1 MNPPYLLKNLP
12 VPLQG
17 LIRPMLLM
25 SLALHGLLLFLPTSS
40 EPKSQIPAEKPPKQE
55 AVKITQLPTPAKSV
69 AKPPTKAPPAIRQPV
84 RPPAALVIRQRT
96 IPPLPQK
103 TAQPVQKTNTPPP
116 ASAPPITP
124 SSGDQAS
131 NPTSESTAALNDP
144 FANFPKYPNTQ
155 AGSFGLLK
163 GEADKNSQQTPDAL
177 DDVVKFFEKELQ
189 TEGFEYEAQPDVEG
203 EGKKIKYY
211 QVSKGNSKPQF
222 LHLIGTEGSGTVI
235 FLAPQALG
243 IGDLENLEIET
254 QESRLFGDALTQID
268 DELVLVAEFNY
279 ADTAA
284 FNSPPENVQF
294 EEKGTAYFDA
304 PTAKV
309 KTFEELDSFLKT
321 QLEASSFTVSQ
332 VGEYGGGP
340 LYQIKSGTFT
350 GYLNL
355 APTLDNRGFVLIKWN
370 GSPIQQ

>member
-1 MNPPYLLKNLP
+1 MNPSYLLKDLP

-17 LIRPMLLM
+17 LIRPMLFM
-25 SLALHGLLLFLPTSS
+25 SLALHGLILFLPTSS
-40 EPKSQIPAEKPPKQE
+40 EPKPQTPAEKLPKQE

-69 AKPPTKAPPAIRQPV
+69 AKPPKAPPAIRQPV
-84 RPPAALVIRQRT
+84 RSPAAPVMRQRST

-103 TAQPVQKTNTPPP
+103 TAKPVQKTNTPPS

-124 SSGDQAS
+124 SSADQAS
-131 NPTSESTAALNDP
+131 PTSESTAALNDP

-155 AGSFGLLK
+155 PGSFGLLK
-163 GEADKNSQQTPDAL
+163 GEADKNSQQTTDAL
-177 DDVVKFFEKELQ
+177 DNVVEFFEKELQ
-189 TEGFEYEAQPDVEG
+189 TEGFQVTAQPDVEG

-222 LHLIGTEGSGTVI
+222 LHLIGTDGSGTVI

-279 ADTAA
+279 ADPAA
-284 FNSPPENVQF
+284 FDSPPENVQF
-294 EEKGTAYFDA
+294 EERGTAYFDA

-309 KTFEELDSFLKT
+309 KTFEELDSFLKA
-321 QLEASSFTVSQ
+321 QLEGSSFTVSE
-332 VGEYGGGP
+332 VGKYGGGP
-340 LYQIKSGTFT
+340 VYQVKSGTFT
-350 GYLNL
+350 SYLNL
-355 APTLDNRGFVLIKWN
+355 APTLDNKGFVLVKWN